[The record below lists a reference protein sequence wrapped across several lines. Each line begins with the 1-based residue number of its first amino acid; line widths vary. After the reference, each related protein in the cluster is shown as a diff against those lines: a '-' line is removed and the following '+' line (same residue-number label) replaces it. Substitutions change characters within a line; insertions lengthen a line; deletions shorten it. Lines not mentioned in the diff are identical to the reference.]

1 MPRLLLV
8 EDNELN
14 RDALGRLLERRGFTM
29 LQAPDGP
36 AALAMAEQERPDLIL
51 LDIGLPGMDGH
62 AVAQELRRRPAT
74 RAVPIIALTAHATAS
89 DRESALQAGCD
100 DFEVKPVALS
110 RLLPRIEALLA
121 RENRP

>member
-29 LQAPDGP
+29 LQASDGP
-36 AALAMAEQERPDLIL
+36 TALALAEQERPDLIL

-62 AVAQELRRRPAT
+62 AVAQELRRRPGT

-89 DRESALQAGCD
+89 DRKSAL
-100 DFEVKPVALS
+100 
-110 RLLPRIEALLA
+110 
-121 RENRP
+121 